1 MAKFVFN
8 LIYRNKNGEFI
19 DDENVWVRASNKLD
33 ALSKVKE
40 EYPRASKY
48 ILIKSE

>member
-8 LIYRNKNGEFI
+8 LVYRNKDGEFI
-19 DDENVWVRASNKLD
+19 DDENVWVSARDKLE
-33 ALSKVKE
+33 ALSRVKE
-40 EYPRASKY
+40 EYPRASEY

>member
-8 LIYRNKNGEFI
+8 LIYRDKSGEFI
-19 DDENVWVRASNKLD
+19 DDENVWVRASGKLE

-40 EYPRASKY
+40 EYPRASSY
-48 ILIKSE
+48 TLIKSE

>member
-1 MAKFVFN
+1 MAKFTFK
-8 LIYRNKNGEFI
+8 LIYRDKNREFV

-33 ALSKVKE
+33 ALSKVKS
-40 EYPRASKY
+40 EYPRASSY